1 LAGTD
6 QLRLAFTRGA
16 DSAGRPG
23 QHPDPA
29 RKLDAAVSRPATHPL
44 TCRPIVRVEALI
56 NNTLP
61 YPLASYGL
69 ERPDIAVTFGPAAN
83 HMRFDD

>member
-1 LAGTD
+1 M
-6 QLRLAFTRGA
+6 
-16 DSAGRPG
+16 
-23 QHPDPA
+23 
-29 RKLDAAVSRPATHPL
+29 

-83 HMRFDD
+83 HRRFDN